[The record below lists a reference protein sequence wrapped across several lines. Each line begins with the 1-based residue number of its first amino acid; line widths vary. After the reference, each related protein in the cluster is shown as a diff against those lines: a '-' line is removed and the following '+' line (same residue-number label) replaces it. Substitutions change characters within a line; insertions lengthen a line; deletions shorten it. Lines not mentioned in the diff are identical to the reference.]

1 MFSVTAVDEKIFC
14 NRIKRY
20 NRIITADSLPVIMWR
35 RGGKAFPGR
44 RFFPPLFLRGIRL
57 EDKRHMTTVVVNS
70 GACGFT
76 ITIKAKKGKERKI
89 DISLNTACEMVQK
102 MLADIATVDH
112 RVTLIGFRDNPVY
125 VSAAKHL
132 KHVACP
138 VPSAILKAIETETGM
153 NVPKDARIE
162 FVREE

>member
-1 MFSVTAVDEKIFC
+1 V
-14 NRIKRY
+14 
-20 NRIITADSLPVIMWR
+20 IIGC

-44 RFFPPLFLRGIRL
+44 CSFPPFFLKGKRI
-57 EDKRHMTTVVVNS
+57 EDKRHMTTVIVNS

-76 ITIKAKKGKERKI
+76 ITIKAKKGKEKKI
-89 DISLNTACEMVQK
+89 DLSLDTACEMVQK

-112 RVTLIGFRDNPVY
+112 RVTLIGFRDNPIY
-125 VSAAKHL
+125 LSAAKHL

-138 VPSAILKAIETETGM
+138 VPSAILKAIEAETGM

>member
-1 MFSVTAVDEKIFC
+1 
-14 NRIKRY
+14 
-20 NRIITADSLPVIMWR
+20 
-35 RGGKAFPGR
+35 
-44 RFFPPLFLRGIRL
+44 
-57 EDKRHMTTVVVNS
+57 MTTVVVNS

-76 ITIKAKKGKERKI
+76 ITRKAKKGKEKMI
-89 DISLNTACEMVQK
+89 AISMDTDCEMVQK

-112 RVTLIGFRDNPVY
+112 RVTLIGFRDNPIY
-125 VSAAKHL
+125 LSAAKHL

-162 FVREE
+162 FVRQKGRYRWLSRHAGR